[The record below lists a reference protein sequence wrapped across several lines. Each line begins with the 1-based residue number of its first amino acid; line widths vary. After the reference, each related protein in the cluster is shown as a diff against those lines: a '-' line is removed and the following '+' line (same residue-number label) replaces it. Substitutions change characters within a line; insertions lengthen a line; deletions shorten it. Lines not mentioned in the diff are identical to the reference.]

1 MCNSCRYRFKVHDLH
16 KMVCT
21 MVVLRNFHADFRK
34 GERQGIGSDSNDNDV
49 DYDDASAD
57 FNKFFT

>member
-1 MCNSCRYRFKVHDLH
+1 
-16 KMVCT
+16 
-21 MVVLRNFHADFRK
+21 MVVLQNFHADFRK